1 MISSAARLALYAQ
14 NAFDGP
20 FAKMAYGV
28 LRYSPNEVVAVI
40 DADLAGRD
48 AAEFGPWRSAPIVA
62 SVDEARRLGADTLV
76 LGIAPLGGV
85 IPPEWYVDLDAGAA
99 AGMGIVN
106 GLHDKLASRYPGV
119 HVWDIRTEPHGLVP
133 GTGAAR
139 HLNNRRVL
147 TVGTDMAVGKMT
159 ASLEIWRAIPEAKFV
174 ATGQIGMTITG
185 AGIPL
190 DAIRL
195 DFAAGAVEREVMR
208 YADAP
213 VVLVEGQ
220 GSIVHPAST
229 ATLPLIRGTVPT
241 HLVLCA
247 RAGQSHLRSVTDI
260 GIPDLDQLAELYQ
273 SIAGA
278 IGTYPTP
285 TVAGVALNT
294 VHLSDEDASDA
305 CKAIE
310 AATGF
315 PTVDPVRHGAQRL
328 AESILA

>member
-1 MISSAARLALYAQ
+1 MISSRARLALYAQ

-28 LRYSPNEVVAVI
+28 LRYSPNDVVAVI
-40 DADLAGRD
+40 DAHLAGRD
-48 AAEFGPWRSAPIVA
+48 AGEFGPWRSAPIVA
-62 SVDEARRLGADTLV
+62 SVEEARELGADTLV

-85 IPPEWYVDLDAGAA
+85 IPPDWYRDLDAAAA

-106 GLHDKLASRYPGV
+106 GLHDKLAPRYPGV
-119 HVWDIRTEPHGLVP
+119 DVWDIRTEPEGLVP

-139 HLNNRRVL
+139 HLRNRRVL

-159 ASLEIWRAIPEAKFV
+159 SSLEIWRAIPEAKFV

-208 YADAP
+208 YAEAP
-213 VVLVEGQ
+213 MVLVEGQ

-241 HLVLCA
+241 HLVICA

-260 GIPDLDQLAELYQ
+260 GIPDLAALAALYQ
-273 SIAGA
+273 SIASA

-285 TVAGVALNT
+285 VVAGVALNT
-294 VHLSDEDASDA
+294 VHLSDDEAREA
-305 CKAIE
+305 CDAIE
-310 AATGF
+310 RATGF
-315 PTVDPVRHGAQRL
+315 PTVDPVRHGADRL
-328 AESILA
+328 ADAILD